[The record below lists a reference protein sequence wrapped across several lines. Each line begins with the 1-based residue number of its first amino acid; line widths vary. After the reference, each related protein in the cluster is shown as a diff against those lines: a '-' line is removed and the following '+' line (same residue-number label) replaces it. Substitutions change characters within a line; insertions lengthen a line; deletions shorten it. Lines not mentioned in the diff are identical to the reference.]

1 MHLAEG
7 FAGAGP
13 AAHEGRR
20 VHRIQ
25 TATPRAELKEFV
37 RVFAMREIVCN
48 GTGMEQLDTASL
60 ENILAFGFA
69 DLTKIDY
76 LDGRSKLVPQIHLVG
91 SQTSPTLRGHFYGR
105 HYDFGIFLRPLAL
118 WQLFHIPPAVVA
130 NENGDARDLL
140 GAGIYALWLRLAE
153 GKSFQQ
159 RIRTAEEYLL
169 PFAINAK
176 PRNLLMKT
184 AQYTYRQSGAVRI
197 EMLANSSGLSL
208 RQYERRFVTEIGF
221 TPKLFARI
229 RRFQEALDVKRL
241 APGGSWLSVAHRLGY
256 FDQMHM
262 VRDFQSLGGSVP
274 SAIFEQIGDY
284 QPWSLAP
291 PENPYDF
298 PEGVERAVLRT
309 IQTARPR

>member
-1 MHLAEG
+1 
-7 FAGAGP
+7 
-13 AAHEGRR
+13 

-37 RVFAMREIVCN
+37 RVFAMREVVGD
-48 GTGMEQLDTASL
+48 GTGMEQLDTAAL
-60 ENILAFGFA
+60 DHILSFGFA
-69 DLTKIDY
+69 DPAKIDY
-76 LDGRSKLVPQIHLVG
+76 PDGRSKLVPQIHVVG
-91 SQTSPTLRGHFYGR
+91 SQTSPTSRAHFYGC

-140 GAGIYALWLRLAE
+140 GAGVYALWLRLAE

-159 RIRTAEEYLL
+159 RIRMAEEYLL

-197 EMLANSSGLSL
+197 EALANSSGLSL

-229 RRFQEALDVKRL
+229 RRFQEALDAKRL
-241 APGGSWLSVAHRLGY
+241 TPGGSWLSVAHRLGY
-256 FDQMHM
+256 FDQMQM

-274 SAIFEQIGDY
+274 SEIFEQIGDY

-298 PEGVERAVLRT
+298 PGAVERAGFRPD
-309 IQTARPR
+309 QTVTPREAER